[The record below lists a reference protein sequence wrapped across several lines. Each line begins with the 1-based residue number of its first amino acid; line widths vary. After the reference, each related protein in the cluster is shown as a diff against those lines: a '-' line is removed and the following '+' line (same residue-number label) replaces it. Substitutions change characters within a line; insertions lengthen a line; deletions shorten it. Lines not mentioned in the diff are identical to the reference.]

1 MILLNLDS
9 NLIIREENHSNA
21 FMVVQSYFCSM
32 LPTMH
37 LLISLG
43 IAFCLEV
50 RYQRKYSVIL
60 LLGVIGVM
68 PDIDHLFSLYQNAG
82 LFHNT
87 LFLGVLPL
95 AVLIFSNLVETNRRM
110 DSSAYQRFFI
120 GVTVVLLGHL
130 MLDLIAGNE
139 ISLGLTS
146 APLTFGIASVP
157 LVQSGVFG
165 TLFSTT
171 DLLCLLLFALVV
183 SGNIVLKKV
192 YAISEGYEVDEEVVA
207 KRNVFQ
213 SVFKR
218 PVKS

>member
-1 MILLNLDS
+1 
-9 NLIIREENHSNA
+9 
-21 FMVVQSYFCSM
+21 
-32 LPTMH
+32 MH

-43 IAFCLEV
+43 IAFCLEI
-50 RYQRKYSVIL
+50 RYQRKYTVIL
-60 LLGVIGVM
+60 ILGVIGVL
-68 PDIDHLFSLYQNAG
+68 PDLDHLVPLYQNAG

-95 AVLIFSNLVETNRRM
+95 AMLIFSNLIETSRKI
-110 DSSAYQRFFI
+110 DSSTYQRFFI

-146 APLTFGIASVP
+146 SPLTFGIPSVP
-157 LVQSGVFG
+157 LVQSGIFG
-165 TLFSTT
+165 ALFSTT
-171 DLLCLLLFALVV
+171 DLLCVLLFAIVV

-192 YAISEGYEVDEEVVA
+192 YAISEGYDVGDGAEA
-207 KRNVFQ
+207 GRNVYP

-218 PVKS
+218 PARS

>member
-1 MILLNLDS
+1 
-9 NLIIREENHSNA
+9 
-21 FMVVQSYFCSM
+21 M
-32 LPTMH
+32 LPTIH

-43 IAFCLEV
+43 IAFCLEI
-50 RYQRKYSVIL
+50 RYQRKYTVIL

-68 PDIDHLFSLYQNAG
+68 PDMDHLFSLYQNSR

-95 AVLIFSNLVETNRRM
+95 AMLIFSNLIETSRKA

-146 APLTFGIASVP
+146 VPLTFGIPSVP
-157 LVQSGVFG
+157 LVESGIFG

-171 DLLCLLLFALVV
+171 DLLCVLLFAIVV

-192 YAISEGYEVDEEVVA
+192 YAISEGYDVDGETLA

-218 PVKS
+218 PVGG